1 MRNLTSALM
10 VSALV
15 LGGCGAV
22 SESRFNPLNWFGRA
36 QVDPVQTAEVNPLI
50 PTGRGGVS
58 LLGGRNTEIP
68 AGPLVDQVT
77 DLTVEPIA
85 GGALIRATA
94 LSDRIGAFNVTL
106 EAVNDGLPVDGV
118 LSFELRAYTAPAGNV
133 PTTERARSHTAA
145 IRVSDRNLE
154 AVRTIRVTAARN
166 AATVARR

>member
-1 MRNLTSALM
+1 MRNLTSALI

-15 LGGCGAV
+15 LGGCGAI

-36 QVDPVQTAEVNPLI
+36 QVDPVSTAAVNPLI
-50 PTGRGGVS
+50 PTGRGGIS
-58 LLGGRNTEIP
+58 LLGSDDTAIP

-77 DLTVEPIA
+77 DLTVEPIP

-94 LSDRIGAFNVTL
+94 LSDRVGAFNVTL
-106 EAVNDGLPVDGV
+106 EPVNDGLPVDGV
-118 LSFELRAYTAPAGNV
+118 LSLEMRAYTAPAGNV
-133 PTTERARSHTAA
+133 PTTERARSYVAA
-145 IRVSDRNLE
+145 LRLSDSDLE